1 MENETQH
8 QEHHHHPE
16 HKRGALI
23 SRNNA
28 MYIIV
33 ILAVLAI
40 VLYYV
45 LGTNHAI
52 ALDGQMVSAADM
64 QALQM
69 AASNSTLAGAVG
81 VGSTA
86 NYPVVVASNAQLSAG
101 SVKLTTNAQGVVT
114 AIAADVKHLTID
126 GKPGI
131 LYIGAEY
138 CPYCAETRWG
148 MILALMRF
156 GNFTGLEYMSSTSTD
171 VFPNSATFSFVNS
184 SYSSPYIAFQSVE
197 IQDRNG
203 SALQTPTDFQGMLG
217 SKFSTGGIPFIDF
230 FNMSV
235 QDGAA
240 SSPQALAGQNWQQAI
255 AQLDNPNSAVS
266 QAVIGNANVFT
277 AEICKEANVS
287 AAICSAPYIKSISV
301 S

>member
-1 MENETQH
+1 MENETHH
-8 QEHHHHPE
+8 QEHQHHE
-16 HKRGALI
+16 HKRKSLI

-28 MYIIV
+28 IYV
-33 ILAVLAI
+33 ILVLAVVSI

-52 ALDGQMVSAADM
+52 ALDGQVVSAADM
-64 QALQM
+64 QTLQM
-69 AASNSTLAGAVG
+69 AADNATLAGAVG
-81 VGSTA
+81 AGSTA
-86 NYPVVVASNAQLSAG
+86 NYPVVVTANSAMQQG
-101 SVKLTTNAQGVVT
+101 GIKLVTNAQSVVT
-114 AIAADVKHLTID
+114 AISANVQPLTIN

-148 MILALMRF
+148 MVLALMRF

-171 VFPNSATFSFVNS
+171 VFPSTATFSFVNS

-203 SALQTPTDFQGMLG
+203 SALQTPTSFQSMLG
-217 SKFSTGGIPFIDF
+217 SKFSTGGIPFIDL

-240 SSPQALAGQNWQQAI
+240 SSPQALSGQNWQQAM
-255 AQLDNPNSAVS
+255 AQLDNPNSPVA

-277 AEICKEANVS
+277 AQICKEAKV
-287 AAICSAPYIKSISV
+287 AAPICSAPYIKSISV